1 MKTLHTAETPVIRI
15 ATDEPPDSGFE
26 REHEEVI
33 SVGSTGLP
41 AIEPLV
47 MVTERGTTALYTGC
61 SPDRIREIVERTVAE
76 NTLADESAADGDE
89 TPDAVV
95 EHDPA
100 TTRLPEAPIAGLDTG
115 VRQVLGGCGWRRP
128 TDPADHEAAG
138 GFGEYATESVL
149 DVADTLCGRGWGD
162 LCHDDPVGETWE
174 TVRETDGDPA
184 VVVNGHGSAADT
196 LLLASTPFDV
206 LAGAVAA
213 AETVGARGVIVY
225 LSAADT
231 NAIETVRTAAERYP
245 DSAVAIDVVTGP
257 DEYRAAEPTM
267 ALEAIEGN
275 HRLEA
280 RLRPPG
286 PETVGLHGRPTLI
299 HTPRTLAQL
308 SVALRAGDN
317 RGEKNRRRERTRL
330 TTVDG
335 DVETTATVELP
346 ETASLSSALD
356 AVALT
361 NGLGAARVGGQ
372 FGGITADL
380 DVAVDPESLAA
391 RDLGTE
397 GAVHVLGDDR
407 CVVEF
412 VGRTAAFA
420 AEENCGRCVPCREG
434 TTQLVELL
442 RAVYDGQYDAHKIEE
457 LVRVMSTSSICAF
470 GVHAGRPVRTAMG
483 EFEDAFESHANGR
496 CPAEGRLDPLEAD

>member
-1 MKTLHTAETPVIRI
+1 METLHTAETPVVRI
-15 ATDEPPDSGFE
+15 ATDDPPDSGLE
-26 REHEEVI
+26 QDHEEVS

-47 MVTERGTTALYTGC
+47 MVTERGSTALYAGC
-61 SPDRIREIVERTVAE
+61 SPDRIRTIVERTVAE
-76 NTLADESAADGDE
+76 QRRPDHTAGDDEQA
-89 TPDAVV
+89 PDIVV

-100 TTRLPEAPIAGLDTG
+100 TTRLPEAAVTGLDTG
-115 VRQVLGGCGWRRP
+115 VREVLGGCGWRRP
-128 TDPADHEAAG
+128 TEPADHEAAG
-138 GFGEYATESVL
+138 GFGERETETVL
-149 DVADTLCGRGWGD
+149 EIASGLRGRGWGD
-162 LCHDDPVGETWE
+162 LCHDEPVGDTWE

-184 VVVNGHGSAADT
+184 VVVNGHGTAADK
-196 LLLASTPFDV
+196 LLLSSTPFEV
-206 LAGAVAA
+206 LEGAVAA
-213 AETVGARGVIVY
+213 ADAVGASGVIVY
-225 LSAADT
+225 VSVADAH
-231 NAIETVRTAAERYP
+231 AIETVRQAAERYP
-245 DSAVAIDVVTGP
+245 NSSVEIDVVTGP

-308 SVALRAGDN
+308 SVAIRNGGTNQND
-317 RGEKNRRRERTRL
+317 RTRL

-335 DVETTATVELP
+335 DVEASATVELP
-346 ETASLSSALD
+346 ETASLSTALD
-356 AVALT
+356 AVTLSD
-361 NGLGAARVGGQ
+361 GLGAARVGGQ
-372 FGGITADL
+372 FGGITANL
-380 DVAVDPESLAA
+380 DVAVDPESLTA

-397 GAVHVLGDDR
+397 GVVHVLGEDR

-412 VGRTAAFA
+412 VGRTAKFA

-442 RAVYDGQYDAHKIEE
+442 RAVYDGQYGADKLEE

-496 CPAEGRLDPLEAD
+496 CPADGRLDPLEAD